1 MGFGLPPDG
10 FERLVAEALA
20 MLYPWQLK
28 VEKLPDVGVPA
39 PPLPSW
45 GIAANEPHF
54 REGGPRPGQMP

>member
-1 MGFGLPPDG
+1 
-10 FERLVAEALA
+10 